1 MLETTIDLLRN
12 KLQMQMKEQVSNI
25 MMDAI
30 DVMNS
35 SIDVETQSQ

>member
-25 MMDAI
+25 MMDTI
-30 DVMNS
+30 DVINS
-35 SIDVETQSQ
+35 SIDVETQS

>member
-12 KLQMQMKEQVSNI
+12 KLQIQMKEQVSNI

-35 SIDVETQSQ
+35 IARG